1 VPRLLP
7 EGAGRG
13 SLTAVTRRGALR
25 ASDADRDAVVDCLH
39 RAATE
44 GRIGS
49 DELEQ
54 RVSVAL
60 KAQTYAELDATVADL
75 PRPAGNRSRSRHPAV
90 PAGRWAARSIRA
102 NPMLLV
108 VLVPVLAVTFAMLIA
123 VTILWAVLVAVAMVL
138 GHRGGPWIGPGHHRS
153 VYAARRY
160 RHGYRGLQATRRRPG
175 GSWL

>member
-1 VPRLLP
+1 
-7 EGAGRG
+7 
-13 SLTAVTRRGALR
+13 VTRRGALR
-25 ASDADRDAVVDCLH
+25 ASDADRDAVVDRLH

-75 PRPAGNRSRSRHPAV
+75 PAPAGHRPRSRHPAV

-138 GHRGGPWIGPGHHRS
+138 GHRGGGPWMGPGHHRS

>member
-1 VPRLLP
+1 
-7 EGAGRG
+7 
-13 SLTAVTRRGALR
+13 VTRRGALR
-25 ASDADRDAVVDCLH
+25 ASDTDRDAIVDRLH

-75 PRPAGNRSRSRHPAV
+75 PSPAGHRSRSRHPAV
-90 PAGRWAARSIRA
+90 PAARWAARSIRA
-102 NPMLLV
+102 NPMLLF
-108 VLVPVLAVTFAMLIA
+108 VLVPVLALTFAMLVA
-123 VTILWAVLVAVAMVL
+123 VTMLWAVLVVVAMVL
-138 GHRGGPWIGPGHHRS
+138 GHRGGGPWIGPGHHRHG
-153 VYAARRY
+153 YAAHRY
-160 RHGYRGLQATRRRPG
+160 GHGYRGLQATRRRPG

>member
-1 VPRLLP
+1 M
-7 EGAGRG
+7 RG
-13 SLTAVTRRGALR
+13 SLTDVARRGALR
-25 ASDADRDAVVDCLH
+25 ASDADRDAIVDRLH

-60 KAQTYAELDATVADL
+60 KARTYAELDATVADL
-75 PRPAGNRSRSRHPAV
+75 PGQPGTRSHSRHPAV
-90 PAGRWAARSIRA
+90 PAARWAARSVRA

-108 VLVPVLAVTFAMLIA
+108 VIVPVVALTFAMLVA
-123 VTILWAVLVAVAMVL
+123 LTVVWAVIMVVALVL
-138 GHRGGPWIGPGHHRS
+138 GHRGGMPWIGPGRHRS

-160 RHGYRGLQATRRRPG
+160 ASLQAARRRPG